1 MRIVADNPKV
11 QVPAP
16 ARVYL
21 YEMGVFPVFAEDT
34 REPRLVGHVMEPTR
48 RYVDLRI
55 GPAKAA

>member
-1 MRIVADNPKV
+1 
-11 QVPAP
+11 
-16 ARVYL
+16 
-21 YEMGVFPVFAEDT
+21 MGVFPVFAEDT